1 MNDTLSEHSDN
12 DVKGKGDKSGECQL
26 MKQRQRRKPRVL
38 FSQAQVNELEKR
50 FYQQRYLSAPERD
63 QLSQILKLTST
74 QVKIWFQNRRYK
86 CKRQKQDRNLEL
98 QTMPARRVPVSV
110 LVKND
115 MKIGQNMA
123 PPYSAP
129 YNVNPF
135 AQYPSAAPSYG
146 SSMSHHFQS
155 MSQLPHL
162 GYSNISQSHNNQRIP
177 SWT

>member
-1 MNDTLSEHSDN
+1 M
-12 DVKGKGDKSGECQL
+12 

-50 FYQQRYLSAPERD
+50 FFQQRYLSAPERD
-63 QLSQILKLTST
+63 GLAQLLKLSST

-98 QTMPARRVPVSV
+98 QAMPARRVPVSV

-115 MKIGQNMA
+115 MKVGQNMA
-123 PPYSAP
+123 PPYSSAP

-135 AQYPSAAPSYG
+135 ANYGSAPSYG
-146 SSMSHHFQS
+146 NSLNHHVQS
-155 MSQLPHL
+155 IPQLPQFHNM
-162 GYSNISQSHNNQRIP
+162 GQQQSNQRL
-177 SWT
+177 SW